1 MIDQMTVL
9 FLVGFAMVSGFWMGT
24 LYEASKDLSK
34 RIKESTLRIKEQKG
48 C

>member
-9 FLVGFAMVSGFWMGT
+9 FLVGFAMATGFWMGSMH
-24 LYEASKDLSK
+24 ESSKDLHK
-34 RIKESTLRIKEQKG
+34 RIKEQKG